1 MYISSR
7 GDRYGANSIPY
18 ISAMF
23 LSHITNISLH
33 HNCDHHCHKYKNTII
48 HQYLKKKTNPTN
60 DQTILNNNLH
70 KNGSDWNYF
79 ITNQIYNNLNKTFPD
94 VFHGSTIFHEL
105 RSMYFAK
112 YGNDSFTSSSTVIH
126 VRLDDLYNKGT
137 KNQEFI
143 GTDNLIKLINRVQI
157 MFNTEIFL
165 ITSPNQRD
173 KDLCKCAIEKSN
185 YSPESITHHILGSN
199 DIDYDIF
206 LMLTSK
212 NLITSRSTFSFI
224 PALLSNGNKYA
235 YCEWS
240 HYFHLL
246 GTYNLKCNLFPVI
259 DFLQDSSK

>member
-18 ISAMF
+18 ISALF
-23 LSHITNISLH
+23 LSNCKNTPLY
-33 HNCDHHCHKYKNTII
+33 HNCDHNCHKYKNTII
-48 HQYLKKKTNPTN
+48 HQYLEKKTNPTT
-60 DQTILNNNLH
+60 DQTIINNNLH
-70 KNGSDWNYF
+70 KDGSIWNYY
-79 ITNQIYNNLNKTFPD
+79 ITNQIHGHLNKTFPD
-94 VFHGSTIFHEL
+94 VFHDSPIFHEL
-105 RSMYFAK
+105 RSMYFDK
-112 YGNDSFTSSSTVIH
+112 YGNDSITSNATVIH
-126 VRLDDLYNKGT
+126 VRLDDLFSHGT

-143 GTDNLIKLINRVQI
+143 GTDNLIKLINRAQE

-173 KDLCKCAIEKSN
+173 KDLCQGAIEKSN
-185 YSPESITHHILGSN
+185 YTPESIKQHVLGSN

-212 NLITSRSTFSFI
+212 HLITSRSTFSFI
-224 PALLSNGNKYA
+224 PALLSNSNKYT

-246 GTYNLKCNLFPVI
+246 GTYDLKCSVFPVV
-259 DFLQDSSK
+259 DFLQDAA